1 MHLSLCDFLSDV
13 VQNGIEAGA
22 GLIEVV
28 IEQTTETIEFSV
40 SDIGKGMSDKL
51 LQRVLDP
58 FYTDGVKHANRKV
71 GLGLPFLV
79 QATEAAEGSFS
90 IESQEGE
97 GTQVKFG
104 FNLNHIDCPP
114 IGDIALTILSLL
126 IYEGDYEAVVRRI
139 LHHKGGVE
147 EYTVERSQL
156 EEILGDFASGD
167 NLYLLREYLR
177 SQEAA
182 LDDYK
187 EGSGNPN

>member
-22 GLIEVV
+22 DLIEVV

-40 SDIGKGMSDKL
+40 SDNGKGMSDKL

-90 IESQEGE
+90 IESEVGE

>member
-40 SDIGKGMSDKL
+40 SDNGKGMSDKL

>member
-1 MHLSLCDFLSDV
+1 MCSSD
-13 VQNGIEAGA
+13 
-22 GLIEVV
+22 L
-28 IEQTTETIEFSV
+28 
-40 SDIGKGMSDKL
+40 
-51 LQRVLDP
+51 
-58 FYTDGVKHANRKV
+58 
-71 GLGLPFLV
+71 
-79 QATEAAEGSFS
+79 
-90 IESQEGE
+90 